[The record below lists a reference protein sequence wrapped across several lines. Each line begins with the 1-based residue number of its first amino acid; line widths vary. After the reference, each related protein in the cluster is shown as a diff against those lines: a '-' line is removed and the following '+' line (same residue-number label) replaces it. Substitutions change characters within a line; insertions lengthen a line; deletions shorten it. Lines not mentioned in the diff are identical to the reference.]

1 MAIPE
6 EVPQCLTS
14 PKARYLQPR
23 STSPAPEDAEHEPGS
38 LPVTG
43 REALGALA
51 EPGQAWGTLLLSFHF
66 LGQAAAERA
75 GGQCL
80 GLLFG
85 RRVLGVCLN
94 SCHFLGDAEGW
105 SGPRIKQIPCHPG
118 AEWVNFCASLPSS
131 LWTLAGTEHLSV
143 AMAAVHLKGM
153 TG

>member
-14 PKARYLQPR
+14 PKARYLQPW

-75 GGQCL
+75 GGAMSGAFIWETSVG
-80 GLLFG
+80 GLPE
-85 RRVLGVCLN
+85 
-94 SCHFLGDAEGW
+94 FLPF
-105 SGPRIKQIPCHPG
+105 SGGC
-118 AEWVNFCASLPSS
+118 
-131 LWTLAGTEHLSV
+131 
-143 AMAAVHLKGM
+143 
-153 TG
+153 